1 MRRIFLLVLAIAM
14 VALAG
19 RPRAQNIVFDLFSG
33 YVESLRVQAA
43 IPGLANLVVG
53 TDSILW
59 EHAYGRQDLGR
70 SIATRVDTL
79 FHADGLTE
87 MFSATMAL
95 RCVEE
100 RRLSLD
106 EPVGQFSTSSE
117 PSATIRQ
124 V

>member
-1 MRRIFLLVLAIAM
+1 MRRIIFLLLAIAM
-14 VALAG
+14 VALAE

-43 IPGLANLVVG
+43 IPGLATAVVG
-53 TDSILW
+53 TDNILW
-59 EHAYGRQDLGR
+59 EHAYGRQDTAR

-87 MFSATMAL
+87 MFTATMAL

-100 RRLSLD
+100 RRLSL
-106 EPVGQFSTSSE
+106 E
-117 PSATIRQ
+117 
-124 V
+124 